1 MNKVFRKIK
10 SFFYALPFGLKAA
23 DNEIMGQS
31 NAVEEGVSI
40 NQNVSNDSVYEHLLK
55 GEVTQEVEELRH
67 ANYKI
72 AREADNYT
80 YAGGGVGIKKK
91 NSKKKV
97 NNGIIKFSQENKSIC
112 TDILTELKRVNNF
125 GTESYTVSLGYDGIP
140 KIKFEQFITTF
151 DVYIDTKVNKAI
163 TTLHFSSMS
172 NPSIFSSKPFVAALN
187 ALHEAY
193 KNNDTVAINRSD
205 FKSLSCMN
213 FVTYN
218 TKGNEIDV
226 VNYSFLDGDLEK
238 VTLKNTEFELTYR
251 WKDYVRLDLTEKFH
265 SRTMEEKYKNKERKK
280 DFIPSVMPNINVDKN
295 VIYCAICGN
304 EIDVLNGD
312 LPFTDNGKIVC
323 QGCYNN
329 SLQKILKR

>member
-23 DNEIMGQS
+23 DSEIMGAS

-40 NQNVSNDSVYEHLLK
+40 NQNVSQDSVYEHLLK

-72 AREADNYT
+72 AREADNYS

-91 NSKKKV
+91 RKYS
-97 NNGIIKFSQENKSIC
+97 NGVIKFSQENKSIC

-125 GTESYTVSLGYDGIP
+125 GTESYTVSLGYEGIP

-151 DVYIDTKVNKAI
+151 DVYIDTNVNKAH
-163 TTLHFSSMS
+163 TTLHFSSIS
-172 NPSIFSSKPFVAALN
+172 NPSIFSSKPFVASLN
-187 ALHEAY
+187 ALYDAY
-193 KNNDTVAINRSD
+193 KKGDMVAMNRSD

-218 TKGNEIDV
+218 TNGNEVDV
-226 VNYSFLDGDLEK
+226 VNYSFLNGELDKIELND
-238 VTLKNTEFELTYR
+238 TEFELTYV

-265 SRTMEEKYKNKERKK
+265 SKTMEEKYKNKERKK

-295 VIYCAICGN
+295 VIYCATCGK
-304 EIDVLNGD
+304 EIDALNGD
-312 LPFTDNGKIVC
+312 LPFANNGKIVC
-323 QGCYNN
+323 QDCYNK